1 MWYFWS
7 YAAAAFLVPFLNLYF
22 QRLGFSK
29 EQIGLLTAL
38 RPWLSAISGASAF
51 PTSHL
56 TLHSQGARLQ

>member
-7 YAAAAFLVPFLNLYF
+7 YAAAAFLIPFLNLYF

-38 RPWLSAISGASAF
+38 RPWLSAISGASAC
-51 PTSHL
+51 PTSPL
-56 TLHSQGARLQ
+56 TLQSQGACLQ